1 MKKIHYLKIQNFKV
15 FGQPITIELDQPSV
29 LIGPNNSGKTT
40 VIQALALWHL
50 GITKWYQERF
60 NSSNSSSIGLNRLD
74 IPQVPV
80 LHTKYFWQKLSL
92 KKNKS
97 PITMSI
103 TVGVEF
109 KSHIEE
115 CCLNF
120 KYFSS
125 EVIYFQLDEKTVKNQ
140 ELLKYLNQLKIEM
153 LYPMAGIATEEPL
166 LQQGRINVLIGE
178 GKTSEV
184 LRNFCYQVVEND
196 DNNQTND
203 WQEITQLMKRLF
215 QIDLKKPT
223 YLSARGS
230 IELKYTTPL
239 IKKNGLDIA
248 VAGRGQQQV
257 LLLISYLFV
266 HKNTVLL
273 LDEPDAHLE
282 ILRQRQILTVLN
294 YLADKNDN
302 QIIMATHSSVIL
314 ENAIDSNLVMLIDG
328 EAMNM
333 AKKPI
338 IKKALQDFGLEHYYK
353 AKISNAIL
361 YIEGST
367 DIEMLK
373 ALAELLNHP
382 AKELLTDKLNC
393 YYIKDS
399 EPDASFDKDID
410 KATSYYR
417 SHKEHFYA
425 LKASVPTL
433 TGIALFDG
441 DNRRKSDEISDD
453 LATVYWKKYEL
464 ENYFIMPQVI
474 EEFVKAYYAKQF
486 IASSTV
492 QRNLALLKEAINQTI
507 LEDILN
513 NDAQAVAAYLKLD
526 KALQRQLFINNA
538 NNKKL
543 SEFLEHVLQKF
554 SDLNHKPRLLN
565 KGRYYELIP
574 FLPKSAVDSEV
585 TEKLDLLVKYLQC
598 ELRVKSQ

>member
-1 MKKIHYLKIQNFKV
+1 MKKLHYLKIQNFKV

-50 GITKWYQERF
+50 GIKKWYQERF
-60 NSSNSSSIGLNRLD
+60 NSTNPSSIGLNRLD

-92 KKNKS
+92 RKNKS

-109 KSHIEE
+109 KSQVEE
-115 CCLNF
+115 CSLNF
-120 KYFSS
+120 KYSSS
-125 EVIYFQLDEKTVKNQ
+125 EVIYFQLDEKTVKKN
-140 ELLKYLNQLKIEM
+140 ELLNYINQLKIEM

-166 LQQGRINVLIGE
+166 LQEGRINVLIGE

-196 DNNQTND
+196 DKNHTND

-223 YLSARGS
+223 VLRARGS
-230 IELKYTTPL
+230 IELKYTTPS
-239 IKKNGLDIA
+239 ITKNGLDIA

-328 EAMNM
+328 EAMNL

-338 IKKALQDFGLEHYYK
+338 IKKALKDFGLEHYYK
-353 AKISNAIL
+353 AKISKAIL
-361 YIEGST
+361 YVEGST

-399 EPDASFDKDID
+399 DPDASFDKEID
-410 KATSYYR
+410 KATGDYR

-425 LKASVPTL
+425 LKACVPAL

-441 DNRRKSDEISDD
+441 DNRRKPDEISDD
-453 LATVYWKKYEL
+453 LATVYWKKYQL

-486 IASSTV
+486 LASSTA

-507 LEDILN
+507 LVDILN
-513 NDAQAVAAYLKLD
+513 NDAQAYAAYLKLD

-543 SEFLEHVLQKF
+543 SEFLDHVLEKF
-554 SDLNHKPRLLN
+554 SELNHKPRLLN

-574 FLPKSAVDSEV
+574 FLPKPAVDSEV
-585 TEKLDLLVKYLQC
+585 TEKLDLLVKYL
-598 ELRVKSQ
+598 RM